1 MLTSFLSRGSMIAL
15 VISNLVLM
23 AIGLYYKLP
32 LFDILLIYWSETVVI
47 GFFTFLKMVIVQFY
61 KDPSQ
66 KMSFEANSAEAK
78 IAGAINVFSIFIK
91 LFLIVISVFI
101 ISIFSLFQLVL
112 IVALFGTEEMQTS
125 KEFPVQEFSTFLMGV
140 SVIFFSHTISF
151 IFNFIRKKEFV
162 FLKAR
167 RLIWIPFRRV
177 LLLALVIISGALIL
191 SQIKS
196 DSVYVLIPYFI
207 IKLIFDI
214 FIDYLERKNNVPAAN

>member
-125 KEFPVQEFSTFLMGV
+125 KEF
-140 SVIFFSHTISF
+140 
-151 IFNFIRKKEFV
+151 
-162 FLKAR
+162 
-167 RLIWIPFRRV
+167 
-177 LLLALVIISGALIL
+177 
-191 SQIKS
+191 
-196 DSVYVLIPYFI
+196 
-207 IKLIFDI
+207 
-214 FIDYLERKNNVPAAN
+214 